1 MYECPNCGGNLK
13 FEISSQKLYCAYCDT
28 RLDPYAVTRETD
40 ALEGGLYETNA
51 FICPQCGGQM
61 LSGDNDATAFCS
73 YCGAANI
80 LSSRIVREKRPKYII
95 PFQKTKEDC
104 KKAYAKKM
112 QKAFFVPKEYKD
124 AAFIDGFRGIYMPYW
139 NYRFS
144 QQGELSLD
152 GKIQES
158 KGDYINTSYY
168 KLRGELDAVYEGCP
182 FDASSGFYDNI
193 SQALAPF
200 DAAGEVDFTPSYL
213 SGFYAEV
220 ADVEADV
227 YAAEAR
233 ILVNENTYEAIKEE
247 KTFRKYEVQEHCS
260 DAKLTEFLHTK
271 SEGEDSVLY
280 PVWFM
285 SYRNGDRVAY
295 AVVNGQTGK
304 VVADMPLDVKKYL
317 LTSLALAVPVFFLL
331 NLFLTLRPIVL
342 ITVCAVLQMI
352 VSLIYYS
359 ELGEISR
366 RETFADDKAVLIKTK
381 KRRSKKPLK
390 KDNSTNED
398 NALAGGIILIL
409 FVSVILSF
417 CVGLKT
423 EWLGILYMG
432 VLLGISVLIFIQ
444 GRKKYRKL
452 KDLRGGFG
460 LVSAVVTTA
469 VGLVLHLWKPVSDL
483 WYYGGVWLILLSVIF
498 LITDVIRNYNR
509 LAMRKLPQF
518 EKKGGD
524 DNA

>member
-1 MYECPNCGGNLK
+1 M
-13 FEISSQKLYCAYCDT
+13 
-28 RLDPYAVTRETD
+28 
-40 ALEGGLYETNA
+40 
-51 FICPQCGGQM
+51 
-61 LSGDNDATAFCS
+61 
-73 YCGAANI
+73 
-80 LSSRIVREKRPKYII
+80 
-95 PFQKTKEDC
+95 
-104 KKAYAKKM
+104 
-112 QKAFFVPKEYKD
+112 
-124 AAFIDGFRGIYMPYW
+124 
-139 NYRFS
+139 
-144 QQGELSLD
+144 
-152 GKIQES
+152 
-158 KGDYINTSYY
+158 
-168 KLRGELDAVYEGCP
+168 
-182 FDASSGFYDNI
+182 
-193 SQALAPF
+193 
-200 DAAGEVDFTPSYL
+200 
-213 SGFYAEV
+213 
-220 ADVEADV
+220 EADV

-233 ILVNENTYEAIKEE
+233 MLVNENTYEAIKEE

-331 NLFLTLRPIVL
+331 NLFLTLRPMVL

-432 VLLGISVLIFIQ
+432 VLLGISVLIFVQ